1 MGLTKLRVESENI
14 GSDGDKWRDWS
25 LEREMQRGLEHGEKK
40 AAWRSVLQ
48 CTVVYCAVQIAAI
61 MSRIF
66 H

>member
-1 MGLTKLRVESENI
+1 MRILGVMEIN
-14 GSDGDKWRDWS
+14 
-25 LEREMQRGLEHGEKK
+25 GETG
-40 AAWRSVLQ
+40 AWRERFGVALNTGRRKQPGAVYCSVLQ

>member
-1 MGLTKLRVESENI
+1 MESENI

-25 LEREMQRGLEHGEKK
+25 LEREIRRSLEQGRRKQPG
-40 AAWRSVLQ
+40 AVYCSVLQ
-48 CTVVYCAVQIAAI
+48 CTVLYCAVQIAAI